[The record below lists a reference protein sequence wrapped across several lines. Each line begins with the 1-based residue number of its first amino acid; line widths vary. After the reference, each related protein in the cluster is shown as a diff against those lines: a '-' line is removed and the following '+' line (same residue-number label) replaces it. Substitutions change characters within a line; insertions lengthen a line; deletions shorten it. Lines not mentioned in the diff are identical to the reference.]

1 VSRFLR
7 SKLSFANVVA
17 CLALF
22 VALGGSSYA
31 ALRVDSSMIANNSV
45 TSKDLKNNG
54 VRGRDIRKGT
64 VRGTDVR
71 DGDLQ
76 GRDVRNDTLSGSDV
90 RESSL
95 AAVPSALN
103 AQALGGKPAS
113 GFLTSDELQRVG
125 PLRLAHGESQ
135 TVAAIGPFTW
145 KASCSDAG
153 ASGTNLTVTAESTEA
168 DSYTT
173 SFGGPGGG
181 SFGPGSPLEVINA
194 DSTTPG
200 YQIAFPLSAAAPSG
214 AAPVGIAFIG
224 IKVGGADCLVNGW
237 LQP

>member
-1 VSRFLR
+1 VSRFLS

-54 VRGRDIRKGT
+54 VRGRDIHKGT

-71 DGDLQ
+71 DNDLQ

-95 AAVPSALN
+95 GAVPSALN
-103 AQALGGKPAS
+103 SQTLGGKPAS
-113 GFLTSDELQRVG
+113 GFLASDKLVRVG
-125 PLRLAHGESQ
+125 PVRLSLGENKTLVSS
-135 TVAAIGPFTW
+135 GPFTW
-145 KASCSDAG
+145 KGSCSDDG
-153 ASGTNLTVTAESTEA
+153 GGSTRVTVTVETTEA
-168 DSYTT
+168 DSYTGT
-173 SFGGPGGG
+173 FGSPVGA
-181 SFGPGSPLEVINA
+181 FGPGSPATVVSE
-194 DSTTPG
+194 SSPTPG
-200 YQIAFPLSAAAPSG
+200 YAAAFPFIAIAPSG
-214 AAPVGIAFIG
+214 AGPVGIGFFG
-224 IKVGGADCLVNGW
+224 IDVGGADCIVNGT